1 MPIHVIPA
9 KILIYTV
16 HYFMTHD
23 SIIHDTCI
31 DFILC
36 NNMYM
41 HACTVCILCTNVF
54 TYLQCLVILHN
65 RIVVCICTM
74 YEVVTCAWIYIM
86 NLWMYIHMYVTYIY
100 MHIFVCCFYVHTH
113 TQHIIWCII
122 MMWYGWLS
130 GITVVSS

>member
-23 SIIHDTCI
+23 TIIHDMCI

-36 NNMYM
+36 NHIYV
-41 HACTVCILCTNVF
+41 HACVYCMHIVYKCFYIFAVF
-54 TYLQCLVILHN
+54 GDSSQPDCGMY
-65 RIVVCICTM
+65 M
-74 YEVVTCAWIYIM
+74 YEVVTCAWIYNM
-86 NLWMYIHMYVTYIY
+86 NLWMYIRMYVTYIC

-113 TQHIIWCII
+113 TQHNIWCII

-130 GITVVSS
+130 GISVVSS